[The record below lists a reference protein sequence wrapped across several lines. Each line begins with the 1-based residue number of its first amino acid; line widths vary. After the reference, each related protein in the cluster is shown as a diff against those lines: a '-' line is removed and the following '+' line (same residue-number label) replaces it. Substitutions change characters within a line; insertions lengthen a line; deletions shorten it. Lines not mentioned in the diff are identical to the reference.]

1 MMDNIPTPEERKKFA
16 QEQVQFLK
24 EQGVTNKLRL
34 SRIFKAAGPGQIQEA
49 WKLAEQ
55 ASNQA
60 RKDLLDCILTGVQGS
75 QDFGWDRMVAVL
87 TEAGFT
93 PPEAASS
100 RSFFRILDGAI
111 EILVPNSYDFSE
123 NEIKEIE
130 KGLNKKLD
138 REPGELETV

>member
-1 MMDNIPTPEERKKFA
+1 MEMPSPEERKQFA
-16 QEQVQFLK
+16 QKQVQFLK

-55 ASNQA
+55 ASAQT
-60 RKDLLDCILTGVQGS
+60 RRDLLDCILTGVQGS
-75 QDFGWDRMVAVL
+75 QDFGWERMAAVL
-87 TEAGFT
+87 TEAGFE
-93 PPEAASS
+93 PPQATSS

-123 NEIKEIE
+123 NEINEIE

-138 REPGELETV
+138 KDTEELETV

>member
-1 MMDNIPTPEERKKFA
+1 MTGVPSPEERKRFA

-24 EQGVTNKLRL
+24 SQGITNKLRL

-49 WKLAEQ
+49 WKLVEQ
-55 ASNQA
+55 ATTQI
-60 RKDLLDCILTGVQGS
+60 RRDLLDCILTGVQGS
-75 QDFGWDRMVAVL
+75 QEFGWDRMAAVL

-100 RSFFRILDGAI
+100 RSFFRILDGAM

-123 NEIKEIE
+123 KEIKEIE
-130 KGLNKKLD
+130 KGLNKRMAQD
-138 REPGELETV
+138 INPEDI